1 MSEPEA
7 LRLAQALEDGWCPDD
22 SPSEMMLAAAELRR
36 LHAANADCLAW
47 YEAIKAE
54 READRAA
61 MREAMEALTRC
72 VKGIDRLAEIAR
84 KWKPEISFGADRQRI
99 AQAEYAGNDARTAV
113 EKLKARTS

>member
-7 LRLAQALEDGWCPDD
+7 LRLAYRLEHDDKWCL
-22 SPSEMMLAAAELRR
+22 SSHANLVGAAAELRR
-36 LHAANADCLAW
+36 QHSRIAEL
-47 YEAIKAE
+47 EAE

-113 EKLKARTS
+113 EKLKARTG